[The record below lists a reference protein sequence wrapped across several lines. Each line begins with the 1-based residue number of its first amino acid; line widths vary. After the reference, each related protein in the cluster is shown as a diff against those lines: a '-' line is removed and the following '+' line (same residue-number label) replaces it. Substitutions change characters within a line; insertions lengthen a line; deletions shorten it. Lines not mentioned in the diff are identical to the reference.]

1 MPITVGA
8 YTRISDDGEGDAKGV
23 ARQKSDTFG
32 LCTLRRWKPVLY
44 EENDTSAYRR
54 EVRRERFEQM
64 LNDLEAN
71 VIQGVAVYNLDRLAR
86 QPRDLERLIDIYD
99 RHPGHVFATLE
110 GDINLATSDGRTMA
124 RVMVAFAN
132 KSSADTGRRIKR
144 KQLELASEGKL
155 HGGRLPWGWQA
166 DGITPDPE
174 AKKEILKAHE
184 TLLEGARVA
193 DIRADWI
200 KRGIAPKNRSGERY
214 KSKGEKVA
222 KQLYHH
228 TVVRVLTNPALAGA
242 KVYNGEVVR
251 GEDGQP
257 IRAVWEPICSQAQLD
272 AVVALLEERKG
283 PSRAIARR
291 YLLSGIAAC
300 GGCARPLRGSTRRH
314 RDKVRQYSIYQCDT
328 HSGGCG
334 KVSRVAEPIEDLIIA
349 LTLEEE
355 KRRLGAP
362 EAVPDWGK
370 GAELKLCLSEIEELH
385 KAKEAREISISSL
398 IRLLRPLEEQRD
410 QLLAEKRRAEAASV
424 QHEAMEIEDRD
435 AFDAL
440 PLDTQRAMIL
450 KTVQA
455 VVVHPAK
462 ARGARF
468 DPDLI
473 EPVPAD

>member
-23 ARQKSDTFG
+23 ARQKSDTFS
-32 LCTLRRWKPVLY
+32 LCALRRWKPVLY

-54 EVRRERFEQM
+54 EVRREAFEQM
-64 LNDLEAN
+64 LSDLESG

-99 RHPGHVFATLE
+99 RRPGLVFATLE
-110 GDINLATSDGRTMA
+110 GDINLANSDGRTMA

-144 KQLELASEGKL
+144 KQLELASEGKF
-155 HGGRLPWGWQA
+155 HGGRIPWGWQA
-166 DGITPDPE
+166 DGVTVDPK
-174 AKKEILKAHE
+174 AKEEILKGHQA
-184 TLLEGARVA
+184 LLEGARVA
-193 DIRADWI
+193 DIRADWE
-200 KRGIAPKNRSGERY
+200 KRGIAPLNRHGERY
-214 KSKGEKVA
+214 KSKGDQVA
-222 KQLYHH
+222 KRLYHH
-228 TVVRVLTNPALAGA
+228 TVVRVLTNPALAGV

-257 IRAVWEPICSQAQLD
+257 IRAAWKPICSQGQLD
-272 AVVALLEERKG
+272 AVVATLEERKG
-283 PSRAIARR
+283 PARHIARR
-291 YLLSGIAAC
+291 YLLSGIATC
-300 GGCARPLRGSTRRH
+300 GGCASPLRGSTRKH
-314 RDKVRQYSIYQCDT
+314 RDKVRQYAVYQCDT
-328 HSGGCG
+328 HGGGCG
-334 KVSRVAEPIEDLIIA
+334 KITRVAEPIEELVIA

-362 EAVPDWGK
+362 EVAPGWTREG
-370 GAELKLCLSEIEELH
+370 ELQLCLKEIDELH
-385 KAKEAREISISSL
+385 AAKKAREISVSSL
-398 IRLLRPLEEQRD
+398 IRSLRPLEEERD
-410 QLLAEKRRAEAASV
+410 RLLAEKRRLEAAAI
-424 QHEAMEIEDRD
+424 QQEAMEIEGRD

-455 VVVHPAK
+455 VIVHPAK

-468 DPDLI
+468 DPSLI